1 MSDFESVQN
10 MVNET
15 VKTYGR
21 LDCAFNNAAM
31 APDNAPLVD
40 FDEDYWDRLM
50 SVDLKGVALCMKY
63 EIRQMK
69 AQGNG
74 GSIVNTSSVSGF
86 RPQPNNPAYVS
97 AKHGVVGLTKAAAL
111 ENGQFE
117 IRINTV
123 APGTIDTPMLHEALE
138 KMGVKPED
146 YAPQLSL
153 LNRFGQPREIAHA
166 ALWLLSDAA
175 SYITSTPVYADAG
188 YIGR

>member
-1 MSDFESVQN
+1 MKKASNEAIAVKVDVSDSESVQN

-21 LDCAFNNAAM
+21 LDCAF
-31 APDNAPLVD
+31 
-40 FDEDYWDRLM
+40 
-50 SVDLKGVALCMKY
+50 
-63 EIRQMK
+63 
-69 AQGNG
+69 
-74 GSIVNTSSVSGF
+74 
-86 RPQPNNPAYVS
+86 NNPAYVS